1 MPNAGSFQEYEYNED
16 WKDEM
21 YIRYGY
27 TYED

>member
-1 MPNAGSFQEYEYNED
+1 MLNEGSFQEFEYNED

>member
-1 MPNAGSFQEYEYNED
+1 MPNAGNFQECEYNED

>member
-1 MPNAGSFQEYEYNED
+1 MPNAVSFQECEYNED

-27 TYED
+27 TYEN